1 MIWTKQSDVK
11 ARRNGHWMPDQLN
24 SEYTYTCSTCT
35 YCSLS
40 LLIITI
46 SLLQGQVSFVVPF
59 VT

>member
-24 SEYTYTCSTCT
+24 PEYTYSTCT
-35 YCSLS
+35 CCSLS

-46 SLLQGQVSFVVPF
+46 SLLHGQVSFVVPF